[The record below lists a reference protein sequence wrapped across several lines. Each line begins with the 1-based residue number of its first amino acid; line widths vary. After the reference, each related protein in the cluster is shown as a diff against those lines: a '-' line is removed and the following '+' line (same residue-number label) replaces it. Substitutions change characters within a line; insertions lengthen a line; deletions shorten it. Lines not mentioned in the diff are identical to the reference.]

1 MAKFAFYDIK
11 CTKFDTE
18 TDGKKET
25 VIIDAVNI
33 QITKRVNTATMQGE
47 KGEDYRVPIA
57 DLPYLFGSDVK
68 FPAFE
73 GYDAA
78 KRIEAVK
85 KFLAVYVGKNCAAE
99 EITRGKNKVLT
110 YLEFDN

>member
-11 CTKFDTE
+11 CTKFPTE
-18 TDGKKET
+18 KDGKFEMIT
-25 VIIDAVNI
+25 IDNVTI
-33 QITKRVNTATMQGE
+33 QITKRVNTSTMQGE
-47 KGEDYRVPIA
+47 KGEDYIVPVA
-57 DLPYLFGSDVK
+57 ELPYLFGSDVK

-73 GYDAA
+73 GDNAD
-78 KRIEAVK
+78 KRIEAIK
-85 KFLAVYVGKNCAAE
+85 KFLAGYVGKNCAAE